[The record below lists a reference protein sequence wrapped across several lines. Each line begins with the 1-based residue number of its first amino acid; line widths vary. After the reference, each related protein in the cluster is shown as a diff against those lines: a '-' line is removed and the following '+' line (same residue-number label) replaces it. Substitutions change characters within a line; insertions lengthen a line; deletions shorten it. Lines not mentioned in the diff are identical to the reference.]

1 MNLGTSARTT
11 LCISACT
18 VVITLS
24 DCSPPPEVAS
34 FLQTG
39 AHVVAQFEKDFGALP
54 EASLADLPEVR
65 LRPTLAESALA
76 IRNSVLPVAICGF
89 ALVLAAFGFGGYWGG
104 GIKRDAATGEPQ
116 KWSVSGIAA
125 LTCYRFYS
133 GYLAA
138 TWMPYLLAMEGSEMM
153 SGRQSIF
160 MGTAKLIYGLSI
172 LFNPLF
178 GLLGDRA
185 PWGGRRFFILAG
197 VCAEGLG
204 IYGCMLAAPSANV
217 ELYLAST
224 ALWMLGEA
232 MTDVTS
238 ETLVPELLPRSQYD
252 ISSSIR
258 SLSFLVGGLVGYM
271 LLILSGDMHH
281 GWIYYSYIVLMVGCA
296 CVTLVFL
303 AIGGG
308 AAPQT
313 ALTPIRGTLFDLAN
327 RAYGS
332 PTRIEGGFPRGC
344 LCIFVFSLG
353 SAPMFFLLLMIRD
366 LVGLQDAALQ
376 KHFGAISIIFFLSAA
391 LASAGLAVFSAMSA
405 TTQPAAAVVERELVC
420 SSPKKRDD
428 GSEPHQSTARPQ
440 PEPPAAA
447 ATAAE
452 EPKAAAALSSVV
464 VSQVAFAL
472 VVSVLPLVAQLPT
485 MDERLRAFYVLSVAF
500 GLSFGTVY
508 ARFQECIWNLLPQGV
523 DIANAM
529 GFAAMCKLA
538 GVGLGNFA
546 AGAILDRFA
555 DVRSNY
561 DTRGYVV
568 MALLSS
574 GCVFTSAVL
583 ARAIAG
589 MAQEAALAGAQN
601 EGTALTR
608 SPGRKGAAYGTA

>member
-1 MNLGTSARTT
+1 MNFGASARTG

-18 VVITLS
+18 VALAWSVQ
-24 DCSPPPEVAS
+24 PPPSAVAA
-34 FLQTG
+34 FIQTG
-39 AHVVAQFEKDFGALP
+39 AHFEKDFGAEP
-54 EASLADLPEVR
+54 QASLAEMPSLV
-65 LRPTLAESALA
+65 LRPTLAESALE
-76 IRNSVLPVAICGF
+76 IRSTVAPLAVCGF

-104 GIKRDAATGEPQ
+104 TIKRDGATGEPQ

-153 SGRQSIF
+153 GGRQSIF

-204 IYGCMLAAPSANV
+204 IYGCMLAAPAANIQ
-217 ELYLAST
+217 LYLAST

-258 SLSFLVGGLVGYM
+258 SLSFLLGGLVGYV

-281 GWIYYSYIVLMVGCA
+281 SWIYYSYLVLMVSCA

-308 AAPQT
+308 AMPSVSVA
-313 ALTPIRGTLFDLAN
+313 PIRGSLFELLN

-366 LVGLQDAALQ
+366 LVGLKDSALQ
-376 KHFGAISIIFFLSAA
+376 THFGTISIIFFLSAA
-391 LASAGLAVFSAMSA
+391 FASAGLAIFSSMAA
-405 TTQPAAAVVERELVC
+405 TKAAPGEQELEVGR
-420 SSPKKRDD
+420 PKKRED
-428 GSEPHQSTARPQ
+428 GSEPQTKAALH
-440 PEPPAAA
+440 PEPLEDVP
-447 ATAAE
+447 E
-452 EPKAAAALSSVV
+452 EESSRTVALNSVV
-464 VSQVAFAL
+464 YSQVAFAS
-472 VVSVLPLVAQLPT
+472 VVCTIPLVAMFPT
-485 MDERLRAFYVLSVAF
+485 LQQRLTAFYFLSVAF
-500 GLSFGTVY
+500 GLSFGMVY
-508 ARFQECIWNLLPQGV
+508 ARFQECIWNLLPPGV

-529 GFAAMCKLA
+529 GFAAMSKLA

-546 AGAILDRFA
+546 AGAILDRFTA
-555 DVRSNY
+555 MGSNY
-561 DTRGYVV
+561 DVRGYVV
-568 MALLSS
+568 VAILSS
-574 GCVFTSAVL
+574 GCVFASAVL

-589 MAQEAALAGAQN
+589 MAKEATRTS

-608 SPGRKGAAYGTA
+608 LQGYGTTDGY